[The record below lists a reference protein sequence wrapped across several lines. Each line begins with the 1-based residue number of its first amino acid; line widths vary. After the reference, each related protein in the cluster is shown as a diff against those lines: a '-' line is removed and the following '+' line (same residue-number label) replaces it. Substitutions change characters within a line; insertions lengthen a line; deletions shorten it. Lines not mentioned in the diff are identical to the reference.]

1 MCNMSLLTEPSSTM
15 QCSTYDNVPSS
26 INPSSGRSTPL
37 TISSSTPASTRRSN
51 GSSSLSPLSSS
62 THLLSRYK
70 SPSPSRRTSSSTTS
84 DSASPSTPSST
95 PRSRHASSKSSLS
108 SYPSLDE
115 DAIEDLLLKY
125 TSNSSSTE
133 SNSTINFPSQLTS
146 GLDFAAMTGS
156 QKKINALLANWLPK
170 TKNWISWLSGFINV
184 LISLKWLCSRIF
196 VWKCFCHVLHLTGKT
211 TTLQIK
217 SPPGVVTIS

>member
-37 TISSSTPASTRRSN
+37 TISSSTPASTRRSNFSN

-170 TKNWISWLSGFINV
+170 TKNWIS
-184 LISLKWLCSRIF
+184 
-196 VWKCFCHVLHLTGKT
+196 
-211 TTLQIK
+211 
-217 SPPGVVTIS
+217 